1 MNAILFFLIIFAVLF
16 VLCFFMR
23 RRFGVLGLALAAG
36 VIISQSWAEKLTPI
50 IQQQGIDS
58 MAPPLL
64 VIVQAALVITPAVLL
79 LFSGPTYHQKTSR
92 IIGSLLFALLASAF
106 LLSILGGFMQFD
118 EVSLP
123 IYEAFTEFQQVIIVT
138 CLVVAIIDVL
148 MTQTPR
154 KKRGRKAGH

>member
-1 MNAILFFLIIFAVLF
+1 MNAILFFLIIFAALF
-16 VLCFFMR
+16 ILCFFMR

-36 VIISQSWAEKLTPI
+36 VIISQSWAEKLTPL

-64 VIVQAALVITPAVLL
+64 VIVQAALVVAPAILL
-79 LFSGPTYHQKTSR
+79 LFSGPTYHKKIAR
-92 IIGSLLFALLASAF
+92 IVGSLLFSLLASTF

-148 MTQTPR
+148 MTQTPH
-154 KKRGRKAGH
+154 KKRGRKANH

>member
-1 MNAILFFLIIFAVLF
+1 MNAILFFLIIFTVLF
-16 VLCFFMR
+16 ILCFFMR

-36 VIISQSWAEKLTPI
+36 VIISQSWAEKLTPL

-64 VIVQAALVITPAVLL
+64 VIVQAALVITPATLL
-79 LFSGPTYHQKTSR
+79 LFSGPTYHQKIPR
-92 IIGSLLFALLASAF
+92 IIGSLLFALLASTF

>member
-16 VLCFFMR
+16 VICFLMR
-23 RRFGVLGLALAAG
+23 RKFGVLGLALAAG
-36 VIISQSWAEKLTPI
+36 VIISQSWAEKLTPL
-50 IQQQGIDS
+50 IQDQGIDS

-64 VIVQAALVITPAVLL
+64 VIVQAALVIAPAAIL
-79 LFSGPTYHQKTSR
+79 LFSGPTYSQKIPR
-92 IIGSLLFALLASAF
+92 IIGSLLFALLASTF

-123 IYEAFTEFQQVIIVT
+123 IYEAFTQNQQIIIVT
-138 CLVVAIIDVL
+138 CLIIAIVDVL

-154 KKRGRKAGH
+154 KKRGRKASH

>member
-1 MNAILFFLIIFAVLF
+1 MNAIFFFLIIFGLLF
-16 VLCFFMR
+16 ILSFFMR

-36 VIISQSWAEKLTPI
+36 VIISQSWAEKLTPL

-64 VIVQAALVITPAVLL
+64 VIVQAGLVVTPAILL
-79 LFSGPTYHQKTSR
+79 LFSGPTYHQKIPR
-92 IIGSLLFALLASAF
+92 LVGSLLFALLASTF

-123 IYEAFTEFQQVIIVT
+123 IYKAFTEVQQVIVAV
-138 CLVVAIIDVL
+138 CLVIAVIDVL
-148 MTQTPR
+148 TTQTHH
-154 KKRGRKAGH
+154 KKHGRKSSH